1 MRPVVRQNP
10 HPGDI
15 PTIGTAAG
23 RAPAGSYLSSV
34 VHGPGGDD
42 PKDAFL
48 ALIHAELGARVAQV
62 RVNLRIGG
70 GSVSAQ

>member
-34 VHGPGGDD
+34 VHGPGGGTI
-42 PKDAFL
+42 PKTPSL
-48 ALIHAELGARVAQV
+48 P
-62 RVNLRIGG
+62 
-70 GSVSAQ
+70 